1 MEAVT
6 ATVAGILSD
15 GGQDPNPDEACCE
28 EEESVPRLPE
38 AVTKTVDSADGDDN
52 DDDDD
57 DDASGFP
64 ETVTITVSGMVL
76 GKLFGCDE
84 P

>member
-1 MEAVT
+1 M
-6 ATVAGILSD
+6 AGILSD

-57 DDASGFP
+57 DDDASVFP